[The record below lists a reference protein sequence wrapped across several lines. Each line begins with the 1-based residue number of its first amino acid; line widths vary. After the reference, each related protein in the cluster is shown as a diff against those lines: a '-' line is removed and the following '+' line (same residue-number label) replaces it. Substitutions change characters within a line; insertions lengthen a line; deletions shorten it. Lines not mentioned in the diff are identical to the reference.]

1 MKYALSALL
10 AFCFISLTITNAHAF
25 YCGAETA
32 GRGDYAA
39 DVEKKCGRP
48 FKKIHSWTKIDGKKR
63 FCEKWYYNCGYN
75 DFMYELIIIDK
86 KVFKEEAVRKGTGNS
101 RCKANR

>member
-25 YCGAETA
+25 YCGTETA

-39 DVEKKCGRP
+39 DVEKNAA
-48 FKKIHSWTKIDGKKR
+48 DLLKR
-63 FCEKWYYNCGYN
+63 LQFLDQDRW
-75 DFMYELIIIDK
+75 
-86 KVFKEEAVRKGTGNS
+86 
-101 RCKANR
+101 